1 MHANE
6 QLIRNFYAA
15 FAARDGDAMARCYHP
30 DITFSDPAFPKLSGA
45 EAGAMWQM
53 LVSRGKDLQITLI
66 DAAANA
72 AGGSATWEARYT
84 FSKTGRQVINRVDAL
99 FAFRDGLIIRH
110 IDRFGFWQWSKQ
122 ALGLPGL
129 LLGWAWPFKAMVRK
143 QAAASLAQFMG
154 HHTV

>member
-6 QLIRNFYAA
+6 QLIRDFYAA
-15 FAARDGDAMARCYHP
+15 FAARDSGAMGRCYHP
-30 DITFSDPAFPKLSGA
+30 EITFSDPAFPKLSGA

-66 DAAANA
+66 DAEANT
-72 AGGSATWEARYT
+72 AGGSATWEACYT
-84 FSKTGRQVINRVDAL
+84 FLKTGRTVINRIDAL

-143 QAAASLAQFMG
+143 QAAASLAHFMG
-154 HHTV
+154 RHAS

>member
-15 FAARDGDAMARCYHP
+15 FAARDADAMGRFYHP
-30 DITFSDPAFPKLSGA
+30 EIIFSDPAFPKLIGK
-45 EAGAMWQM
+45 EAGAMWKM
-53 LVSRGKDLQITLI
+53 LVSRGNDLQITLL
-66 DAAANA
+66 DATANND
-72 AGGSATWEARYT
+72 GGCATWEARYT
-84 FSKTGRQVINRVDAL
+84 FSKTGRKVINRVDAL
-99 FAFRDGLIIRH
+99 FAFRDGLIFRH

-154 HHTV
+154 RHTG

>member
-6 QLIRNFYAA
+6 QQIRNFYAA

-30 DITFSDPAFPKLSGA
+30 DITFSDPAFPTLSGA

-122 ALGLPGL
+122 ALGLPGF
-129 LLGWAWPFKAMVRK
+129 LLGWTWPFKAMVRK

-154 HHTV
+154 RHTG